1 MYCLYSEV
9 VFYILGGINL
19 KIKRGAVI
27 IIAVILGM
35 SIVAIN
41 VHSSNKYIQ
50 KINIIEQNIK
60 NEQFNDAEN
69 NVKNFQ
75 LKEEDVKKL
84 SSKIKSKKEIVI
96 VKKDIESSF
105 RYLKGLKNESEKNS
119 SKALIYA
126 FDGYI
131 ETVNHNNIEKCKTL
145 EISEYLTSQ
154 KNKYLN
160 YLKNFGLDEKEVIR
174 ICKLKKDEKQ
184 NIIDNN
190 KVVVKQIESN
200 VEAEK
205 TIRKVISGESFE

>member
-1 MYCLYSEV
+1 M
-9 VFYILGGINL
+9 FYILGGINL

-27 IIAVILGM
+27 IIAVLLGM
-35 SIVAIN
+35 SILAIN
-41 VHSSNKYIQ
+41 LYNSNKYIQ

-60 NEQFNDAEN
+60 NDQFSDAEN
-69 NVKNFQ
+69 NIKNSQ
-75 LKEEDVKKL
+75 LKEQDVKKL
-84 SSKIKSKKEIVI
+84 SSKIKSQKEIVI

-105 RYLKGLKNESEKNS
+105 RYLNGLKTESEKNS
-119 SKALIYA
+119 RKALIYA

-131 ETVNHNNIEKCKTL
+131 ETVNYKNIEKCKTL
-145 EISEYLTSQ
+145 GISEYLTSQ
-154 KNKYLN
+154 ENKYLN
-160 YLKNFGLDEKEVIR
+160 YLKNFGLDENEVIR